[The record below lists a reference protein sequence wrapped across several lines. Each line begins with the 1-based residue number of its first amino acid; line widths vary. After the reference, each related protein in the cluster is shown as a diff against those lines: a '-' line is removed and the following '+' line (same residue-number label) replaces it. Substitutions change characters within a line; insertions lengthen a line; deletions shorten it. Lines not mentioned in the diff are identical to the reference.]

1 MFKHAVIRPENHT
14 HYISILYIYIYVQST
29 LCIYIY
35 LYINFERLIS
45 RQRAFPLEVCLDK
58 ALDSFPRVLTHKRQ
72 RTEISYT
79 STTHTSTLKDKR
91 FVWCLQDSRKC
102 VPADPKYSSQHSCSA
117 GQPVTLHSEIPPQK
131 TLRKR
136 RSYYHWL
143 TDHLTYTRPAKRSH
157 RG

>member
-1 MFKHAVIRPENHT
+1 M
-14 HYISILYIYIYVQST
+14 Y
-29 LCIYIY
+29 IYIY

-102 VPADPKYSSQHSCSA
+102 VPARSQILSS
-117 GQPVTLHSEIPPQK
+117 VFVF
-131 TLRKR
+131 
-136 RSYYHWL
+136 
-143 TDHLTYTRPAKRSH
+143 
-157 RG
+157 RGATCYATQ